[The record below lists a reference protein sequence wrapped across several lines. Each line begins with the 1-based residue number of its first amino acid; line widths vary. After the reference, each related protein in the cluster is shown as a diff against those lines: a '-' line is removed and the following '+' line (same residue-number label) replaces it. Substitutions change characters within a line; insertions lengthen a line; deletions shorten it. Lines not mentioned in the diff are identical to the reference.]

1 MLISASPAKSW
12 RVQGVEMGT
21 IPQRDILM
29 EKKKSSSLSQRVTG
43 SAFLFVATVLHLLL
57 ALFDR

>member
-29 EKKKSSSLSQRVTG
+29 EKKKSSSVSQRVTFCFPAC
-43 SAFLFVATVLHLLL
+43 SNSFASSPCAV
-57 ALFDR
+57 